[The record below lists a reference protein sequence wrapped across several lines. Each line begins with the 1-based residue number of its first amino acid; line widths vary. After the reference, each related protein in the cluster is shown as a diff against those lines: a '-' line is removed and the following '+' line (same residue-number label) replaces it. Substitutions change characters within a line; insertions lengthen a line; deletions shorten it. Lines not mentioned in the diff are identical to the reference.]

1 MKNENK
7 IKLFLVD
14 DDALFL
20 KSLEI
25 EFLQH
30 GDFTIETFTTGE
42 LCLENLSHNP
52 DVIILD
58 YHLDGIDKNAM
69 NGIEALDKIKASNP
83 DIPVIMLSSQ
93 DKIEVAVNCI
103 HHKAFDY
110 IVKSET
116 AFMRLQKTIETIFH
130 YKKMEKE
137 LNWYMERM

>member
-83 DIPVIMLSSQ
+83 NIPVIMLSSQ
-93 DKIEVAVNCI
+93 DKIEVAVTCI